1 MKHMLKKMALSGI
14 ANLFAER
21 MPFNK
26 LIGMQVTHYDF
37 DKVELRIKMDDKLIG
52 NPFHN
57 ILHGGVTASLLDV
70 AGGMIVA
77 ASCIDELE
85 DFSPNYL
92 KGDGNTRA
100 FMDLLNGDWLH
111 FNDSGGP
118 QKSVNF
124 VTAHDGF
131 TMFDLVSYNTKDNGQ
146 PYPFGPSDGGSDDNL
161 SWDSGG

>member
-1 MKHMLKKMALSGI
+1 MKQMLKKMALSGI
-14 ANLFAER
+14 ANLFAEK

-37 DKVELRIKMDDKLIG
+37 EKVELRIKMDDKLIG

-92 KGDGNTRA
+92 KGDGRE
-100 FMDLLNGDWLH
+100 
-111 FNDSGGP
+111 
-118 QKSVNF
+118 
-124 VTAHDGF
+124 
-131 TMFDLVSYNTKDNGQ
+131 NGQ
-146 PYPFGPSDGGSDDNL
+146 NRTL
-161 SWDSGG
+161 SMRPVRLRP

>member
-1 MKHMLKKMALSGI
+1 MLKKMALSGI

-37 DKVELRIKMDDKLIG
+37 DKVELRIKMEEKLIG

-77 ASCIDELE
+77 APASTSWKTSPPAISRSASPASAPSTCGWTTCGRGAATSSSPPPTSSGPAARSPLPAWSCTTKKGLI
-85 DFSPNYL
+85 SPSVPAPTWWAEPARCI
-92 KGDGNTRA
+92 KTA
-100 FMDLLNGDWLH
+100 LLI
-111 FNDSGGP
+111 
-118 QKSVNF
+118 
-124 VTAHDGF
+124 
-131 TMFDLVSYNTKDNGQ
+131 
-146 PYPFGPSDGGSDDNL
+146 
-161 SWDSGG
+161 

>member
-1 MKHMLKKMALSGI
+1 MLKKKMALSGI

-37 DKVELRIKMDDKLIG
+37 DKVEVRIKMDDKLIG

-92 KGDGNTRA
+92 KGDGRE
-100 FMDLLNGDWLH
+100 
-111 FNDSGGP
+111 
-118 QKSVNF
+118 
-124 VTAHDGF
+124 
-131 TMFDLVSYNTKDNGQ
+131 NGQ
-146 PYPFGPSDGGSDDNL
+146 NRTL
-161 SWDSGG
+161 SMRPVRLRP